1 MKVWLKKIQP
11 PKYLRYFFFII
22 YRWYSSYSSEKPT
35 AHYTA
40 AIFLAIP
47 HTFIYILICSLYN
60 VQRISKGNMLLFI
73 GFILVLHYY
82 LFFYKAKW
90 KGFLKEFKHLD
101 KKKRGK
107 GTYFVFLYLIFCFF
121 IAIYSTVIRSNE
133 NSDSYKL
140 EASRS
145 NGLDTYGIAKCVSIQ
160 KENSSNFVFFEFYI
174 DDRKVLG
181 TTNERFNKT
190 IGHTME
196 KISPVFGNLMNE
208 TIQFNINTTIETIK
222 KKNSEE
228 KTNSNY

>member
-1 MKVWLKKIQP
+1 
-11 PKYLRYFFFII
+11 
-22 YRWYSSYSSEKPT
+22 
-35 AHYTA
+35 
-40 AIFLAIP
+40 
-47 HTFIYILICSLYN
+47 
-60 VQRISKGNMLLFI
+60 MLLFI

-82 LFFYKAKW
+82 LFLYKAKW

-181 TTNERFNKT
+181 TTNVEDIDDSLVNKYFKVKYSRK
-190 IGHTME
+190 
-196 KISPVFGNLMNE
+196 KINE
-208 TIQFNINTTIETIK
+208 SKLLLNHVITDTVAIK
-222 KKNSEE
+222 KAGFSLD
-228 KTNSNY
+228 